1 MLAAGCQVIPKTDVA
16 TAPPPA
22 PAPEPSAT
30 ALPTDTG
37 RHRIALLVPMTGTNA
52 GVGQSIANATTL
64 ADLARMVDQGL
75 AGGRGLHAAPVAL
88 QQRYAQPCGLLGKYT
103 GCGGVDGEGQRR
115 FVFGLVDCGI
125 GGRIDD
131 QPGTLTHHCR
141 NLLGL
146 RDVQLGPCRRQHLQP
161 ETCCPFHQFSTHLA
175 AGTANED
182 SHSL

>member
-1 MLAAGCQVIPKTDVA
+1 MRLQT
-16 TAPPPA
+16 
-22 PAPEPSAT
+22 
-30 ALPTDTG
+30 PTDRFLARQLARSVDAGRTG
-37 RHRIALLVPMTGTNA
+37 FVALGIGVIGLTGEHIVGGNMEQRNASVLGRLGEVARAVAVHRI
-52 GVGQSIANATTL
+52 
-64 ADLARMVDQGL
+64 
-75 AGGRGLHAAPVAL
+75 
-88 QQRYAQPCGLLGKYT
+88 GLLT
-103 GCGGVDGEGQRR
+103 MR
-115 FVFGLVDCGI
+115 FGIVHMGI